1 MNQTKPCGGENEKI
15 MLMIN
20 TDCLQFVI
28 SLNVVVLRDI
38 FADRFNWYLKLFE
51 KGFIWFMIN

>member
-1 MNQTKPCGGENEKI
+1 MYTFDESDKTLWGENEKI

-38 FADRFNWYLKLFE
+38 FADRFNW
-51 KGFIWFMIN
+51 